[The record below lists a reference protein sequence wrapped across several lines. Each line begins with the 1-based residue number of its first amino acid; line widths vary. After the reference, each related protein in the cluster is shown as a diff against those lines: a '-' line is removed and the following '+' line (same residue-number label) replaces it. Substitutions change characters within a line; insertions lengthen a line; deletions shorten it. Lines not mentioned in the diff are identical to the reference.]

1 VADERIL
8 AGVRRFW
15 TQEAVETAYQAVLT
29 AYSNTVAKEVVII
42 GSDFDG
48 QNSSA
53 QYVLDREGMAKW
65 LDILESRLQEIEE
78 AASGD
83 ATLVTGSPSAD
94 FYSRRRVGT

>member
-15 TQEAVETAYQAVLT
+15 TREAVDAAYQKVLS
-29 AYSNTVAKEVVII
+29 AYANTVAKEVVII

-53 QYVLDREGMAKW
+53 QYVLDREAMAKW
-65 LDILESRLQEIEE
+65 LDVLEARLQEIEE
-78 AASGD
+78 AASGEA
-83 ATLVTGSPSAD
+83 ATVSGSPSTD
-94 FYSRRRVGT
+94 FYTRRRVGT